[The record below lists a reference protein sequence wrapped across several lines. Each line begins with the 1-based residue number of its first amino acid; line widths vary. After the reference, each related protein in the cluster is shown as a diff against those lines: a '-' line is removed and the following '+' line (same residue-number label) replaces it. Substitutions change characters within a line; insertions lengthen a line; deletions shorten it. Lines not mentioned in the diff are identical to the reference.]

1 MTAVRTDLMIWP
13 QLLPFRQPMFARSK
27 SRDFVVPFLVSVVIH
42 AFLVFLLGV
51 VDTDRTAFEPTAPS
65 IDTHMIVSLTT
76 FDTASQNELD
86 REAVSVVPNTG
97 PPAQRSQFSPER
109 SRSAERKA
117 EAESIVESIDLGIP
131 GLEVPDDKS
140 LATHEIPSIDLEA
153 ISRIDLEL
161 GGTSELEFKTVVTSI
176 DLGLPDLEVPDG
188 NSLATDEIPSI
199 DLEAIPRID
208 LEFGGTSEL
217 EFKTVVTSIDL
228 GLPDLEVPDGN
239 SLATDEIPLIDPE
252 AISRTDLEGTLM
264 HRIALEGTWMHCIE
278 RESSWAACI
287 DREGTLMSKS
297 EVLMQN
303 YAHSMLII
311 KRNRALLP
319 PDCRIAYANMGQ
331 LGIFFIIRDAITG
344 DGCKW

>member
-109 SRSAERKA
+109 SRSAEGKA

-188 NSLATDEIPSI
+188 NSLATDEIP
-199 DLEAIPRID
+199 
-208 LEFGGTSEL
+208 
-217 EFKTVVTSIDL
+217 
-228 GLPDLEVPDGN
+228 
-239 SLATDEIPLIDPE
+239 LIDPE

-278 RESSWAACI
+278 REGSWAACI

>member
-1 MTAVRTDLMIWP
+1 LILLLRTSW
-13 QLLPFRQPMFARSK
+13 
-27 SRDFVVPFLVSVVIH
+27 
-42 AFLVFLLGV
+42 
-51 VDTDRTAFEPTAPS
+51 T
-65 IDTHMIVSLTT
+65 
-76 FDTASQNELD
+76 
-86 REAVSVVPNTG
+86 
-97 PPAQRSQFSPER
+97 QRSQFSPER
-109 SRSAERKA
+109 SRSAEGKA
-117 EAESIVESIDLGIP
+117 EAESIVESIDLGLP
-131 GLEVPDDKS
+131 DLEVPDDKS
-140 LATHEIPSIDLEA
+140 LATH
-153 ISRIDLEL
+153 
-161 GGTSELEFKTVVTSI
+161 
-176 DLGLPDLEVPDG
+176 
-188 NSLATDEIPSI
+188 EIPSI

-278 RESSWAACI
+278 REGSWAACI